1 MHFLQVDGLLN
12 WFPKLIVYT
21 SSGDLGKMYILMLW
35 VWSGAWDSA
44 FLVSA
49 QVLLLPWA
57 CPSNSKAIKDFN
69 PLESESCVC
78 VVTLSCLTLYDP
90 KDCNPTR
97 LLSPWDFLARI
108 LEWVAI
114 PFSRGSSQ
122 SRDRTMVSCTAGGFF
137 TIWATREAPLILL
150 GLCICS
156 I

>member
-12 WFPKLIVYT
+12 WFPKLIVHT

-44 FLVSA
+44 FLVST

-78 VVTLSCLTLYDP
+78 VVSQSYLTLCDP

-97 LLSPWDFLARI
+97 LLSPWDFPARI

-122 SRDRTMVSCTAGGFF
+122 SRGQTWISHIGGRFF
-137 TIWATREAPLILL
+137 ITEPPGKPQSLNPI
-150 GLCICS
+150 
-156 I
+156 